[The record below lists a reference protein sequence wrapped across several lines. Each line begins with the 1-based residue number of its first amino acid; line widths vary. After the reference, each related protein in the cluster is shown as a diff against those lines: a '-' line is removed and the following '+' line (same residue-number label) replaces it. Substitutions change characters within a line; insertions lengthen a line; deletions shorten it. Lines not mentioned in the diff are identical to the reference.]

1 MTRHIALLAFP
12 DMELLDIAGP
22 AAVFGSA
29 TDAYEVT
36 VVSAR
41 GGEVPT
47 SCGLTVGSRA
57 TAEIDFK
64 NLDTLILSGGEG
76 RPVRRAMHD
85 PALRDF
91 TRAAAPH
98 LNRLAS
104 VCSGAFLLCEWGLAQ
119 GRRVATHWR
128 ATDEL
133 ARAYP
138 AVSVDPDALFVE
150 DGPVWTSAGVTT
162 GIDMSLAMV
171 ERDLGAGEAQA
182 IARQLVLHARRP
194 GWQSQFSALLEAQGG
209 PYADLVA
216 WIEANLHQPLDV
228 DQLAAR
234 ARQSPRT
241 FHRKFSAAVGRTP
254 AAFVERLRLD
264 QARTRLEAGEPLKSV
279 AIACGFGSLDRMGR
293 AFKSGFG
300 LLPSTYRALHADKA
314 AA

>member
-1 MTRHIALLAFP
+1 MTRRIALLAFP

-29 TDAYEVT
+29 TEAYEVI
-36 VVSAR
+36 VVSAK

-57 TAEIDFK
+57 TTEVDCK

-76 RPVRRAMHD
+76 RPVRRAMYD

-128 ATDEL
+128 ATDNL
-133 ARAYP
+133 AHAYP
-138 AVSVDPDALFVE
+138 GVSVDPDALFVE
-150 DGPVWTSAGVTT
+150 DGPIWTSAGVTT

-171 ERDLGAGEAQA
+171 ERDLGAARAQA
-182 IARQLVLHARRP
+182 IARHLVLHARRP

-216 WIEANLHQPLDV
+216 WIAANLDQPLDV

-234 ARQSPRT
+234 AHQSPRT
-241 FHRKFSAAVGRTP
+241 FHRKFSVAVGRTP

-264 QARTRLEAGEPLKSV
+264 QARTRLEAGEPLKAV
-279 AIACGFGSLDRMGR
+279 AMACGFGSLDRMGR
-293 AFKSGFG
+293 AFKAGFG